1 MRAFSKKILDD
12 IKLDFKDVL
21 IKPKSSKIL
30 SRQNVNLERSFRFK
44 YYTKELNCIPI
55 MASNMATIGTPQMAK
70 TLAENKCLTVLHKF
84 ISDNDISELDTN
96 YSIISTGIN
105 KQDIER
111 ATYII
116 QNSNIDKICIDIA
129 NGYLS
134 NMITTIKYFRTMFP
148 DILIIA
154 GNIVTPHRSLE
165 LIAAGADIIKV
176 GIGSG
181 ACCLTR
187 LKTGIGYP
195 QLSAVIECY
204 EHIHSEH
211 GHIVSDGGI
220 SSAAD
225 VCKAFGG
232 GASFV
237 MIGSMFG
244 GHDECGGEIVEVNG
258 KKKMLIYGMSS
269 DTAQTI
275 HNGGM
280 NKYRTSEGRSFY
292 IDYKGSVQNT
302 LDDILGGLRSYGT
315 YIGCNN
321 IENFENNTQF
331 IKVNRQLN
339 NPYDN

>member
-44 YYTKELNCIPI
+44 YYPKELNCIPI

-154 GNIVTPHRSLE
+154 GNIVTSDLLVNPKQLPFAKQKVTPNRSLE

-204 EHIHSEH
+204 EDTHSEQEMQ
-211 GHIVSDGGI
+211 SI
-220 SSAAD
+220 SS
-225 VCKAFGG
+225 
-232 GASFV
+232 
-237 MIGSMFG
+237 
-244 GHDECGGEIVEVNG
+244 
-258 KKKMLIYGMSS
+258 
-269 DTAQTI
+269 
-275 HNGGM
+275 
-280 NKYRTSEGRSFY
+280 
-292 IDYKGSVQNT
+292 
-302 LDDILGGLRSYGT
+302 
-315 YIGCNN
+315 
-321 IENFENNTQF
+321 
-331 IKVNRQLN
+331 
-339 NPYDN
+339 